1 MPEKKIKRTADF
13 VVKHNEKEFTF
24 RYNPLDITIEQAEPA
39 LAIAMFMADV
49 NYNPPETAHDLIKSK
64 AHRWITEIMKY
75 LLFEISDKKQ
85 LPFNANNIE
94 QTSDLIK
101 KLPAKELKRLEDC
114 VEDFLL
120 GMNRQETISKLQQT
134 KRNLLIPALAKVLKS
149 TQTA

>member
-1 MPEKKIKRTADF
+1 MPEKRVKRKADF
-13 VVKHNEKEFTF
+13 VVKYKDKEYKF
-24 RYNPLDITIEQAEPA
+24 RYNPIDITIEQAEPA

-75 LLFEISDKKQ
+75 LLFEVSEDKQ
-85 LPFNANNIE
+85 LPFNSNNIG
-94 QTSDLIK
+94 QTSDLIM
-101 KLPAKELKRLEDC
+101 KLPAKELKKLEDC

-120 GMNRQETISKLQQT
+120 EMNRQETISKLQQT
-134 KRNLLIPALAKVLKS
+134 KRNLLMPALAKVLKS